1 MHLPP
6 ARRFADAWTLDD
18 DRQYRLVQG
27 KLSTQQSKLFD
38 RNKSVSRPQG
48 LLEANANLR
57 DKIVGHL
64 LYLKQQGRLAPL
76 PLAEEV
82 EVGWVACWQALF
94 VPGTATELPVA
105 RWMERLVRP
114 LVAAMEPLWR
124 VTELVNRGSDPS
136 AALHRFTVE
145 FIENGTWE
153 PHQGHLGPC
162 ARTGEDVAVA
172 MEDWKGTLGILLG
185 SDLEFEPLRSG
196 QLPDTA
202 GIQHTE
208 VVFPSGQLLI
218 SDWFRHPAFTKAM
231 GDEED
236 LLDSD
241 AHRIAH
247 TKALAALGVVS
258 VWTTQSPRLFLDG
271 NMLQA
276 ALVTEE
282 EAETGRR
289 ESVGDVATDLW
300 AVSVVDRQTL
310 ETLLARTLPE
320 EEVAVAVDEML
331 AEQAVVEVSV
341 DPGTYQLYFAGK
353 PEAFAPH
360 MDRLRADWTG
370 VEKPVF
376 VLADR
381 ELEDAG

>member
-6 ARRFADAWTLDD
+6 ARRFSDAWTLDD
-18 DRQYRLVQG
+18 DRQYRRVQG
-27 KLSTQQSKLFD
+27 RLSTQQSKLFD

-64 LYLKQQGRLAPL
+64 LYLKQQGRLSPL
-76 PLAEEV
+76 PFAEEV
-82 EVGWVACWQALF
+82 DVGWVACWQALF

-172 MEDWKGTLGILLG
+172 MEDWQGTLGILLG

-208 VVFPSGQLLI
+208 VVFPSGQLLV
-218 SDWFRHPAFTKAM
+218 SDWFRHPAFTEAM

-258 VWTTQSPRLFLDG
+258 VWTTQSPRLFMEG
-271 NMLQA
+271 NVLQA

-282 EAETGRR
+282 EAEHGHR

-310 ETLLARTLPE
+310 EALLARTLPA
-320 EEVAVAVDEML
+320 EEVAAVVDEML
-331 AEQAVVEVSV
+331 AEQAVVEISV
-341 DPGTYQLYFAGK
+341 APGAYHLYFAGK

-360 MDRLRADWTG
+360 MDRLQADWTG

-381 ELEDAG
+381 CLEGTA